1 MAIVRVKVSAETS
14 KASVSVSSQ
23 LWPAAAASCE
33 EVIRYPCEREPRPPP
48 THSSHTTRL
57 SFTTL
62 LLLLLLQFSLHHVTV
77 HDQPYGTAA
86 PRLRS
91 AAVGISGK
99 SVADPNLPPKL
110 CISTKLSA
118 KLAAACPWIADLRTK
133 RDLFQ
138 LKHRASSKKIVAD
151 YQLSEL

>member
-91 AAVGISGK
+91 AAVGISGCGGSK
-99 SVADPNLPPKL
+99 FTAEIMHKYETVCEISSRMSVD
-110 CISTKLSA
+110 
-118 KLAAACPWIADLRTK
+118 R
-133 RDLFQ
+133 R
-138 LKHRASSKKIVAD
+138 
-151 YQLSEL
+151 SED